1 MGPVILGPPGVYT
14 VHNGKM
20 QAPAVSLSLAGD
32 GDLAG
37 QFVHAA
43 GAGVHHVH
51 DAKRDDGGD
60 RVVRTAVAQIL
71 TERCKRVVEV
81 LEATC
86 AFKLAK
92 KVHVVRTTPQQEWQP
107 VHYERL

>member
-51 DAKRDDGGD
+51 DAKRETTEET
-60 RVVRTAVAQIL
+60 VWCAQQWRRFL
-71 TERCKRVVEV
+71 PRG
-81 LEATC
+81 AS
-86 AFKLAK
+86 A
-92 KVHVVRTTPQQEWQP
+92 
-107 VHYERL
+107 